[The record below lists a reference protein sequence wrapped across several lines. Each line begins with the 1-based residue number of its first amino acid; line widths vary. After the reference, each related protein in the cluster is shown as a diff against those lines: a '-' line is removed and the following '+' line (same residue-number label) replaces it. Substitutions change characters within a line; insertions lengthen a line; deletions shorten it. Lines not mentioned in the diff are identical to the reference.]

1 MPLRTTRKRTR
12 PRASD
17 RSMVATVQPH
27 GLICFETDRR
37 RRCLKKMPA
46 AEMQSFRATTPD
58 LLRAERGWMS
68 QIKTAAPGGGR
79 KMFLTSPFIDQAIL
93 LIDPSG
99 RKGNFATQP
108 KPSSLGGWA
117 FQDCCS
123 TTAGIRMSVSLN
135 LTDFDTRSRRVPV
148 PHFDPRHP
156 VKVRVFPDV
165 PVVCGLEALYLVFSH
180 LLAAEVVVL

>member
-58 LLRAERGWMS
+58 LLRGERGWMS

-79 KMFLTSPFIDQAIL
+79 KMFLTSPFIDQAISPL
-93 LIDPSG
+93 ENCWCNGDV
-99 RKGNFATQP
+99 
-108 KPSSLGGWA
+108 
-117 FQDCCS
+117 S
-123 TTAGIRMSVSLN
+123 TVGFHV
-135 LTDFDTRSRRVPV
+135 
-148 PHFDPRHP
+148 
-156 VKVRVFPDV
+156 
-165 PVVCGLEALYLVFSH
+165 
-180 LLAAEVVVL
+180 